1 MAEVLYQ
8 VEKIVDGPNDKSQFF
23 IKWEGY
29 PDDQNTWEPLENLPE
44 DMVEEYLTAIER
56 EEEAEKEAEKEEAER
71 EEAEPAKVAKQGRSK
86 RQKIPGVHIAK
97 VVDDSNSVGHE
108 PARPPRIP
116 KGMGRSSVV
125 GNSAM
130 T

>member
-44 DMVEEYLTAIER
+44 DMVGEYLVAIEDKGGR
-56 EEEAEKEAEKEEAER
+56 GAGGEA
-71 EEAEPAKVAKQGRSK
+71 G
-86 RQKIPGVHIAK
+86 
-97 VVDDSNSVGHE
+97 
-108 PARPPRIP
+108 
-116 KGMGRSSVV
+116 KGG
-125 GNSAM
+125 
-130 T
+130 